1 MSRMWSNAPAERA
14 AWAEQARAVRIED
27 EIARRGIKLRGGV
40 DRCGPCPVCGGTDRF
55 SINLRKQVFNCRGCG
70 KSGDVIA
77 LIQHLDGVG
86 YLDAIAHLAGP
97 APQRTDCSIRKQ
109 PDRAFKQC
117 EDRPPGDTRPRG
129 LALWQESIDP
139 RGTLVERYL
148 KSRALELPDEA
159 ALEAIRFHPDCSF
172 EYGERFPAMI
182 CLVRNIVTNEP
193 QAIHRT
199 ALAADGTAI
208 KRDGKTFRKS
218 LGAIA
223 GGAIKIDPDEDVTQ
237 GLCIGEGVET
247 CLAGRQMGLRPIWS
261 IVNTGGIG
269 KFPILSSLDGLRIL
283 KENDANGASGKA
295 ADECARRWYYAGRE
309 VIINK
314 PDIGKDLNDE
324 LRERVG

>member
-1 MSRMWSNAPAERA
+1 MHQPSAPHGPSKRARSGSRMRLQGVASSCAAVSIAAALAPYA
-14 AWAEQARAVRIED
+14 AGQTGFRSISES
-27 EIARRGIKLRGGV
+27 
-40 DRCGPCPVCGGTDRF
+40 RF
-55 SINLRKQVFNCRGCG
+55 SIAAGAENPATSSRLFNISTALAISTQSRIWPDLPRKEQIVVFASNL
-70 KSGDVIA
+70 IA
-77 LIQHLDGVG
+77 LSSNAKTGRLATPG
-86 YLDAIAHLAGP
+86 LAGLP
-97 APQRTDCSIRKQ
+97 CGGSR
-109 PDRAFKQC
+109 
-117 EDRPPGDTRPRG
+117 
-129 LALWQESIDP
+129 IDP